1 MVTYP
6 SKSYSKKERKKG
18 GKQKEN
24 KLPTKTVPQ
33 IQEIVFKSWG
43 QLLAYITLYVS

>member
-6 SKSYSKKERKKG
+6 QSHIQKEERKKG

-33 IQEIVFKSWG
+33 IQNRI
-43 QLLAYITLYVS
+43 

>member
-6 SKSYSKKERKKG
+6 QSHIQKEERKKKG

-24 KLPTKTVPQ
+24 KLPTKTVSQ
-33 IQEIVFKSWG
+33 IQNRI
-43 QLLAYITLYVS
+43 